1 MAEIINQ
8 IPGYEKG
15 RVQRINATDEV
26 SESFIV
32 AQMAADLHKKW
43 NTSVLCIS
51 LDGHKEAIEIIATP
65 RYVSYE
71 DHAILSQQMRIPS
84 VEITKIDMDFEKGIV
99 TAKEIEMKIK
109 VNGCKKYDTD
119 RGWVVVVYVDL
130 VNEGDKAELVWP
142 EFGKPYFQQI
152 TKTDD
157 GVKIAR
163 MILSRKP
170 YVADEGEALMN
181 LLQGLGTM

>member
-1 MAEIINQ
+1 MKKNIITIILALASVFIASAQSTNQ
-8 IPGYEKG
+8 LNYSG
-15 RVQRINATDEV
+15 RMYV
-26 SESFIV
+26 
-32 AQMAADLHKKW
+32 
-43 NTSVLCIS
+43 
-51 LDGHKEAIEIIATP
+51 EALEIIATP

-99 TAKEIEMKIK
+99 IAKEIEMKIK

-142 EFGKPYFQQI
+142 EFGKPFFQQI

-163 MILSRKP
+163 MVLSSKP
-170 YVADEGEALMN
+170 YVADESEALMN

>member
-1 MAEIINQ
+1 MKHITLIFVLTLATITAAAQSTN
-8 IPGYEKG
+8 PLNYSG
-15 RVQRINATDEV
+15 RMYV
-26 SESFIV
+26 
-32 AQMAADLHKKW
+32 
-43 NTSVLCIS
+43 
-51 LDGHKEAIEIIATP
+51 EAIEIIATP

-99 TAKEIEMKIK
+99 IAKEIEMKIK

-142 EFGKPYFQQI
+142 EFGKPFFQQI
-152 TKTDD
+152 TKTDE
-157 GVKIAR
+157 GVKIAKLV
-163 MILSRKP
+163 LSRKP
-170 YVADEGEALMN
+170 YVANGNEVMRDMLGG
-181 LLQGLGTM
+181 LL

>member
-1 MAEIINQ
+1 MKHVTITLMLAFASIMSYAQSTN
-8 IPGYEKG
+8 PLNYCG
-15 RVQRINATDEV
+15 RMYV
-26 SESFIV
+26 
-32 AQMAADLHKKW
+32 
-43 NTSVLCIS
+43 
-51 LDGHKEAIEIIATP
+51 EAIEIISTP

-84 VEITKIDMDFEKGIV
+84 VEITKIDMDFEKGIITV
-99 TAKEIEMKIK
+99 KDMEMKVR
-109 VNGCKKYDTD
+109 VNVCKKYDTD
-119 RGWVVVVYVDL
+119 HCWKVVVYVDL

-163 MILSRKP
+163 MVLSKKP
-170 YVADEGEALMN
+170 YVADESDAFLDLLM
-181 LLQGLGTM
+181 GLGTM

>member
-1 MAEIINQ
+1 MKHITLIFVLTLATITAAAQSTN
-8 IPGYEKG
+8 PLNYSG
-15 RVQRINATDEV
+15 RMYV
-26 SESFIV
+26 
-32 AQMAADLHKKW
+32 
-43 NTSVLCIS
+43 
-51 LDGHKEAIEIIATP
+51 EAIEIIATP

-99 TAKEIEMKIK
+99 IAKEIEMKIK

-142 EFGKPYFQQI
+142 EFGKPFFQQI
-152 TKTDD
+152 TKTDE

-163 MILSRKP
+163 MVLSSKP
-170 YVADEGEALMN
+170 YVADESEALRNM
-181 LLQGLGTM
+181 LMGLGTM

>member
-1 MAEIINQ
+1 MKHITLIFVLTLATITAATQSTN
-8 IPGYEKG
+8 PLNYSG
-15 RVQRINATDEV
+15 RMYV
-26 SESFIV
+26 
-32 AQMAADLHKKW
+32 
-43 NTSVLCIS
+43 
-51 LDGHKEAIEIIATP
+51 EALEIIATP
-65 RYVSYE
+65 RYVSFE

-99 TAKEIEMKIK
+99 IAKEIEMKIK

-142 EFGKPYFQQI
+142 EFGKPFFQQI
-152 TKTDD
+152 TKTAD

-163 MILSRKP
+163 MILSSKP
-170 YVADEGEALMN
+170 YVADESEALRNM
-181 LLQGLGTM
+181 LMGLGTM

>member
-1 MAEIINQ
+1 MKHTILTLMLAFASIL
-8 IPGYEKG
+8 GYAQSTNPLNYSG
-15 RVQRINATDEV
+15 RMYV
-26 SESFIV
+26 
-32 AQMAADLHKKW
+32 
-43 NTSVLCIS
+43 
-51 LDGHKEAIEIIATP
+51 EAIEIIQTP

-84 VEITKIDMDFEKGIV
+84 VEITKINMDFEKGTV
-99 TAKEIEMKIK
+99 TVKDTQMKVK
-109 VNGCKKYDTD
+109 VTGCKRYEADH
-119 RGWVVVVYVDL
+119 GWKVVVYMEL

-152 TKTDD
+152 TKVDN
-157 GVKIAR
+157 GVNIAR
-163 MILSRKP
+163 MVLTSKP

>member
-1 MAEIINQ
+1 MKQTILIVMLALAGIL
-8 IPGYEKG
+8 GYAQSTNPLNYSG
-15 RVQRINATDEV
+15 RMYV
-26 SESFIV
+26 
-32 AQMAADLHKKW
+32 
-43 NTSVLCIS
+43 
-51 LDGHKEAIEIIATP
+51 EAIEVYTTP

-71 DHAILSQQMRIPS
+71 DHAIVSMQMRIPS
-84 VEITKIDMDFEKGIV
+84 VEITKMDMDFEKGIV
-99 TAKEIEMKIK
+99 TVKEIEMKIK
-109 VNGCKKYDTD
+109 VNGCKKYEADY
-119 RGWVVVVYVDL
+119 GWKVVVYVDL
-130 VNEGDKAELVWP
+130 VSEGDKAELVWP

-170 YVADEGEALMN
+170 FVATEEEALMD

>member
-1 MAEIINQ
+1 MKHITLIFVLTLATITAAAQSTN
-8 IPGYEKG
+8 PLNYSG
-15 RVQRINATDEV
+15 RMYV
-26 SESFIV
+26 
-32 AQMAADLHKKW
+32 
-43 NTSVLCIS
+43 
-51 LDGHKEAIEIIATP
+51 EAIEIIATP

-99 TAKEIEMKIK
+99 IAKEIEMKIK

-142 EFGKPYFQQI
+142 EYGKPFFQQI
-152 TKTDD
+152 TKADN
-157 GVKIAR
+157 GVNIAR
-163 MILSRKP
+163 MVLTSKP
-170 YVADEGEALMN
+170 YVADESEALRDM
-181 LLQGLGTM
+181 LMGLGTM

>member
-1 MAEIINQ
+1 MKKIIITITLMLTSFVIAAAQSTN
-8 IPGYEKG
+8 PLNYSG
-15 RVQRINATDEV
+15 RMYV
-26 SESFIV
+26 
-32 AQMAADLHKKW
+32 
-43 NTSVLCIS
+43 
-51 LDGHKEAIEIIATP
+51 EAIEIIATP

-142 EFGKPYFQQI
+142 EYGKPFFQQI
-152 TKTDD
+152 TKADD
-157 GVKIAR
+157 GVNIAR
-163 MILSRKP
+163 MVLSRKP

>member
-1 MAEIINQ
+1 MLAFACIL
-8 IPGYEKG
+8 GYAQSNNPLNYSG
-15 RVQRINATDEV
+15 RMYV
-26 SESFIV
+26 
-32 AQMAADLHKKW
+32 
-43 NTSVLCIS
+43 
-51 LDGHKEAIEIIATP
+51 EAIEIIATP

-109 VNGCKKYDTD
+109 VKGCKKYDTD
-119 RGWVVVVYVDL
+119 HGWVVVVYVDL
-130 VNEGDKAELVWP
+130 VDEGDKAELVWP

-152 TKTDD
+152 SKTDN

-163 MILSRKP
+163 MVLTSRP
-170 YVADEGEALMN
+170 YVADEGEALMS

>member
-1 MAEIINQ
+1 MKRTILIVMLALAGIL
-8 IPGYEKG
+8 GYAQSTNPLNYSG
-15 RVQRINATDEV
+15 RMYV
-26 SESFIV
+26 
-32 AQMAADLHKKW
+32 
-43 NTSVLCIS
+43 
-51 LDGHKEAIEIIATP
+51 EAIEIIATP

-130 VNEGDKAELVWP
+130 VDEGDKAELVWP
-142 EFGKPYFQQI
+142 EFGKPFFQQI
-152 TKTDD
+152 TKTAD

-163 MILSRKP
+163 MILSSKP
-170 YVADEGEALMN
+170 YVADESEALRDM
-181 LLQGLGTM
+181 LMGLGTM